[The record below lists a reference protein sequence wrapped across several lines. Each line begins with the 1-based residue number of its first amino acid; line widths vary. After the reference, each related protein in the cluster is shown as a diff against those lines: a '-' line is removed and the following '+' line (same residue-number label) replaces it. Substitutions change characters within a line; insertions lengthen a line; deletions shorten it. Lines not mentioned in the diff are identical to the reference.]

1 MSLAS
6 LGRAGVGSA
15 RRQLDASSCSSSS
28 RQRWSS
34 LSFLRPFSCSSAR
47 FGSADEKL
55 ERIHRTVPQY
65 PYAPRNWYKQSN
77 FGLYAGR
84 HIRFGNSVSDEY
96 ENKNRRWWR
105 PNVQSKRLWS
115 EALGRLIR
123 IRVTARVLRTID
135 KVGGLDEYLLG
146 EKPARIKE
154 LGMGGWLLRWR
165 MIKTTAVTERFAEQ
179 RQQMGLPPVVRKEK
193 RPKRKDKEGEGEIE
207 QAQPS
212 SGGSQEQQ
220 PLDGDAATHQK
231 TTPSQRVFGSTT
243 GHT

>member
-1 MSLAS
+1 MASHSRSVISLAS
-6 LGRAGVGSA
+6 LRRAGIGSVG
-15 RRQLDASSCSSSS
+15 RQSEPLSCSGSSTHRASPLEFFRPLSCSST
-28 RQRWSS
+28 
-34 LSFLRPFSCSSAR
+34 R

-55 ERIHRTVPQY
+55 ERIHRAVPEY

-165 MIKTTAVTERFAEQ
+165 MIKTAAVAERFAQERQ
-179 RQQMGLPPVVRKEK
+179 RMGLPPVVRKEK
-193 RPKRKDKEGEGEIE
+193 RPKRKDKEVEGEDE
-207 QAQPS
+207 QAQSS
-212 SGGSQEQQ
+212 SGGSREQ
-220 PLDGDAATHQK
+220 
-231 TTPSQRVFGSTT
+231 
-243 GHT
+243 